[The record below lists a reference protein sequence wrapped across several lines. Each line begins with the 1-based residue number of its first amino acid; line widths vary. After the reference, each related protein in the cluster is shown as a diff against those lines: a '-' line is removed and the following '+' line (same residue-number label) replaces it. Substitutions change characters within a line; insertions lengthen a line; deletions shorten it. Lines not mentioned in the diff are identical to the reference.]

1 MFVLFFICL
10 QTAVDLFRSRH
21 RVLLENLA
29 LRQQLLVFKRTVR
42 IPKLTATDRFFW
54 VVLRRYWSRWNKVL
68 LLVSLQTV
76 VGWHRRG
83 FRLFWR
89 WRSRSPGGRPRVDR
103 ELIEL
108 IRRMWLS
115 NPTWGSR
122 RIQAELAK
130 IGLGASDSTIR
141 KYRPKRTRSSQT
153 WKTFLKNHASAI
165 AAMDF
170 FVVPTVT
177 FRVLYVLVVMAHER
191 RKIIHFN
198 ITDSPTAFW
207 TAQQIVNAFPENTA
221 PKYLLRDRDGIYG
234 KEFVHRVRGL
244 GIQEKP
250 IAPRSPWQNPFA
262 ERLIGSIRRDSLDHI
277 IVFGET
283 HLHRILCQFTD
294 YYQSHRP
301 HRSLDQDSPLPR
313 PIESAAHGRI
323 IELPLL
329 GGLHHRYARQAA

>member
-1 MFVLFFICL
+1 
-10 QTAVDLFRSRH
+10 
-21 RVLLENLA
+21 
-29 LRQQLLVFKRTVR
+29 
-42 IPKLTATDRFFW
+42 
-54 VVLRRYWSRWNKVL
+54 
-68 LLVSLQTV
+68 
-76 VGWHRRG
+76 
-83 FRLFWR
+83 
-89 WRSRSPGGRPRVDR
+89 
-103 ELIEL
+103 
-108 IRRMWLS
+108 
-115 NPTWGSR
+115 
-122 RIQAELAK
+122 
-130 IGLGASDSTIR
+130 
-141 KYRPKRTRSSQT
+141 
-153 WKTFLKNHASAI
+153 
-165 AAMDF
+165 
-170 FVVPTVT
+170 
-177 FRVLYVLVVMAHER
+177 MAHER

-262 ERLIGSIRRDSLDHI
+262 ERLIGSIRRECLDHI